1 MRVSNQDVV
10 KTDTTEKSRTSLSSS
25 ERIWTFELDFNGSR
39 TLLFVLFSS
48 VSAAS
53 NNSNQGQ
60 L

>member
-10 KTDTTEKSRTSLSSS
+10 KTDTTEKSRMSLSPS